1 MWRWTK
7 DEIGVAVQSGVWVRV
22 ELMVVSLKCHSGQLS
37 IAISKN
43 HSVMNTIYIYI
54 HIYIYICILLYIVYI
69 IYTK

>member
-54 HIYIYICILLYIVYI
+54 YVYYILYIVYI